1 MSIKKTPLT
10 KNQLLRLYNHCNDDG
25 KVKCA
30 TLCEVE
36 GTPFYRIE
44 IEYYN
49 MGKESI
55 YPNKDT
61 LDYILN
67 GVHVER
73 NRV

>member
-1 MSIKKTPLT
+1 MSVKKTPLN
-10 KNQLLRLYNHCNDDG
+10 KNQLLRLYNHCNDNG

-30 TLCEVE
+30 TLCEIE
-36 GTPFYRIE
+36 ETKIFRIE

-49 MGKESI
+49 MGKENF
-55 YPNKDT
+55 YPSEDT

-73 NRV
+73 NRA